1 MVAGLALLAL
11 IVMAAA
17 AVGAE
22 IWRSVRWAPGADEI
36 PSYLRRRG

>member
-1 MVAGLALLAL
+1 MLAGLVLMLA
-11 IVMAAA
+11 IVAAA
-17 AVGAE
+17 AWAGVE